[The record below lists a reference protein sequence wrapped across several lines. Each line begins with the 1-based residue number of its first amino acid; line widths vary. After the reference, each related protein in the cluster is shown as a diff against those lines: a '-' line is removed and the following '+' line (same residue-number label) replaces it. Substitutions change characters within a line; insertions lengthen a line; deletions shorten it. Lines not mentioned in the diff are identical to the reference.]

1 MVMLAPIRLRA
12 RLPHGSVSAR
22 PGAEAGGLVEGVGAG
37 EDRCNNRRSMKQG
50 ADLTSQGTL

>member
-12 RLPHGSVSAR
+12 RLPHGSVWAR

-37 EDRCNNRRSMKQG
+37 EDRRSMKQG

>member
-1 MVMLAPIRLRA
+1 MMVMLAPIRLRA

-50 ADLTSQGTL
+50 ADLTS